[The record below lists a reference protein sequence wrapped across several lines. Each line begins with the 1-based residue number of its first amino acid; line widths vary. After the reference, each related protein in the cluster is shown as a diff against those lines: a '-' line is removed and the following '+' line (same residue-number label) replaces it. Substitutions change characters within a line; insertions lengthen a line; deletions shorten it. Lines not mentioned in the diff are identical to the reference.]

1 MAGLALIVAII
12 ALIFS
17 YLAYQRSG
25 GSTEELRRKVDDLG
39 FTSEKWRQKT
49 ADALNRLEKSVRGR
63 KADQTVEGEIV
74 EEDRRDEGPGC

>member
-39 FTSEKWRQKT
+39 FASEKWREKT

-63 KADQTVEGEIV
+63 KTDQTVEGEIV
-74 EEDRRDEGPGC
+74 NEDRNDEGSGC